1 MGSMSKSKL
10 TRRTVLQTAGAGA
23 AALGGAALG
32 PARRP
37 ARAAQSSPMKLSL
50 AVFGTGP
57 VDDDNLF
64 KQTLEER
71 FDVELDLMVF
81 DRQNMKEQINPRIA
95 SGEIPDVIMMSDFG
109 MRYTDYVEQGVLREV
124 PLDAFKQYMPKYV
137 EATKAFNSLVWFAVQ
152 SEEKYWGVPYLQPSQ
167 LSPFTDGWRTDWLD
181 AVGITEMPRT
191 IEQFEEAYTKFVQD
205 DPDGNGESN
214 TYALTSRGK
223 DAAHWTFASYF
234 GAFGAV
240 PHMWMQ
246 QADGTLKWGGTGEG
260 ARQALTLLNDWYNK
274 GLIDPEFVTTD
285 HAQNVQ
291 LWANGRIGYVT
302 PSNWYRLIPGGEHY
316 DSVMAVNPEAK
327 VEMAWAPQG
336 PEGKYGYFNWGPLTG
351 GEYFFGNELGDDRLA
366 QTLEMFEAM
375 LTDPELATLLR
386 YGVEG
391 EHWERDSESNA
402 IRAIPPYDTPD
413 QRGSLGAN
421 IQFVPVPA
429 IQDDWAGNK
438 VEEYTAKAKEG
449 NLSFVPYAGLL
460 VPSEVSE
467 AAANL
472 NPMQGQW
479 YLDFVA
485 GSRSLDDWDDFV
497 SEWNGEGGE
506 ELIAATNES
515 VQQIEAAHAD
525 IDAALAE

>member
-1 MGSMSKSKL
+1 MGSMSRL
-10 TRRTVLQTAGAGA
+10 TRRAVLKTAGVGA
-23 AALGGAALG
+23 AALSGATLG
-32 PARRP
+32 PRWQRVQ
-37 ARAAQSSPMKLSL
+37 AAQSAPMPLSM

-64 KQTLEER
+64 KQTIEER

-124 PLDAFKQYMPKYV
+124 PLDAFKQYMPTYV

-152 SEEKYWGVPYLQPSQ
+152 SEEKHWGVPYMQPAQ
-167 LSPFTDGWRTDWLD
+167 LSPFTDGWRTDWLE
-181 AVGITEMPRT
+181 AVGITEIPRT
-191 IEQFEEAYTKFVQD
+191 LEQFEEAYTKIVQE
-205 DPDGNGESN
+205 DPGGTSP
-214 TYALTSRGK
+214 YALTFRGK
-223 DAAHWTFASYF
+223 DAAHWTYASFF
-234 GAFGAV
+234 GAYGVV
-240 PHMWMQ
+240 PHMWSQ
-246 QADGTLKWGGTGEG
+246 VEDGSVAWGGTSEG
-260 ARQALTLLNDWYNK
+260 ARQALTLLRDWYEK

-285 HAQNVQ
+285 HAQRVQ
-291 LWANGRIGYVT
+291 RWANGKIGYVT
-302 PSNWYRLIPGGEHY
+302 PATWYRLIPGGE
-316 DSVMAVNPEAK
+316 MFEGLQAVNPEA
-327 VEMAWAPQG
+327 EMAMAWAPQG
-336 PEGKYGYFNWGPLTG
+336 PEGTYGYFNWGPLTG
-351 GEYFFGNELGDDRLA
+351 GEYFFGVELGDDRLA
-366 QTLEMFEAM
+366 QTLEMLEAM
-375 LTDPELATLLR
+375 LTDPELATLLK

-391 EHWERDSESNA
+391 EHWERDPESNA

-413 QRGSLGAN
+413 QRGSIGAN

-429 IQDDWAGNK
+429 IQDDWDGNK

-467 AAANL
+467 AAATL
-472 NPMQGQW
+472 QPMQGQA

-485 GSRSLDDWDDFV
+485 GSRSLDEWDDFV
-497 SEWNGEGGE
+497 AEWNGEGGE

-515 VQQIEAAHAD
+515 VQQIEAAHAE